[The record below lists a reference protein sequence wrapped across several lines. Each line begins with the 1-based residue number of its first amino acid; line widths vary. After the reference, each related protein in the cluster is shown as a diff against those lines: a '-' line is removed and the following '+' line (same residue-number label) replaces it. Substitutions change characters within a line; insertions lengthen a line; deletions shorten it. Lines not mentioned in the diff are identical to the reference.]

1 MTEDFSPKALVI
13 VKRIFELLGDQIHKM
28 AFTKKQK
35 KIGKLKSAHAMS
47 RDAAGRH
54 GSGRVG

>member
-1 MTEDFSPKALVI
+1 MWIVFENVIKTIDLQLSFWKWEKIFKEDLI
-13 VKRIFELLGDQIHKM
+13 
-28 AFTKKQK
+28 
-35 KIGKLKSAHAMS
+35 

>member
-1 MTEDFSPKALVI
+1 MI
-13 VKRIFELLGDQIHKM
+13 VKKWKFHLSV
-28 AFTKKQK
+28 K
-35 KIGKLKSAHAMS
+35 KIGAIISFNYLNPDVGKQY

>member
-1 MTEDFSPKALVI
+1 MKSLEIEFNVISSIVRVYTIRKKPKNS
-13 VKRIFELLGDQIHKM
+13 
-28 AFTKKQK
+28 
-35 KIGKLKSAHAMS
+35 KIWSRQN